1 MVKIPV
7 LTSTNVAECSG
18 AKLVKWIN
26 SLQLL
31 EDKISSVKELD
42 DAVFFV
48 LFLHRA
54 FPGIYTL
61 WLYSGLEIV
70 DSHCLNRP
78 ITIRVWVLRNK
89 FSFCHWSIQ
98 IMRTNDFEPWLCV
111 LWLESLC
118 LGSVNPR
125 MLNYKCSFTHQK
137 IENFNVL
144 NRGLIKLKVAKKVDY
159 SDIVN
164 HNNYKDL

>member
-26 SLQLL
+26 SLKLL

-61 WLYSGLEIV
+61 GYTQG
-70 DSHCLNRP
+70 
-78 ITIRVWVLRNK
+78 
-89 FSFCHWSIQ
+89 
-98 IMRTNDFEPWLCV
+98 
-111 LWLESLC
+111 
-118 LGSVNPR
+118 
-125 MLNYKCSFTHQK
+125 
-137 IENFNVL
+137 
-144 NRGLIKLKVAKKVDY
+144 
-159 SDIVN
+159 
-164 HNNYKDL
+164 

>member
-78 ITIRVWVLRNK
+78 ITIRV
-89 FSFCHWSIQ
+89 
-98 IMRTNDFEPWLCV
+98 
-111 LWLESLC
+111 
-118 LGSVNPR
+118 
-125 MLNYKCSFTHQK
+125 
-137 IENFNVL
+137 
-144 NRGLIKLKVAKKVDY
+144 
-159 SDIVN
+159 
-164 HNNYKDL
+164 